1 MIGELPHELSISFG
15 SLFQVSNYYH
25 YSLQSMTYLH
35 TGTKFWNWLNMLM
48 STILG
53 TDKTTHGGFLIIV
66 LQYVNT
72 LLCVIHIEKQ
82 QQIYRPTNCT

>member
-1 MIGELPHELSISFG
+1 MIGELPHELSISFV

-25 YSLQSMTYLH
+25 YSLQSMKYLH

-53 TDKTTHGGFLIIV
+53 TDKTTHGGFLM
-66 LQYVNT
+66 
-72 LLCVIHIEKQ
+72 
-82 QQIYRPTNCT
+82 IYSFCDT